1 MGGQYGHACSVIM
14 EEASPE
20 KPALP
25 AMPKKTSD
33 PLPRSV
39 PTTPTARAV
48 AAVAGAPK
56 TEKDSL
62 AAEGGSDAQST
73 AGSAPSTPGR
83 TPMQSAR
90 HDPSTSAPM
99 QVDLLQIMIAEISTA
114 TNFIFSCIPL
124 PATQQQ
130 HPSSCC
136 MSLSRRKLRGTGL
149 TSSRAFKLPAD
160 YLCST
165 HCSMEVAVVTLPKR
179 RIIAGD
185 GGTEAGTRSS
195 CACKCGSRGTNPS
208 PADRHGVVCSSGRSG
223 AHRLRTQPGSRRW
236 QL

>member
-1 MGGQYGHACSVIM
+1 MGEECCPACSVIM

-20 KPALP
+20 KPAPP

-33 PLPRSV
+33 PLPRSI

-48 AAVAGAPK
+48 AAVAGPPK

-99 QVDLLQIMIAEISTA
+99 QVDLVQTMIADDINSDE
-114 TNFIFSCIPL
+114 
-124 PATQQQ
+124 
-130 HPSSCC
+130 
-136 MSLSRRKLRGTGL
+136 
-149 TSSRAFKLPAD
+149 
-160 YLCST
+160 LCVSV
-165 HCSMEVAVVTLPKR
+165 C
-179 RIIAGD
+179 
-185 GGTEAGTRSS
+185 
-195 CACKCGSRGTNPS
+195 S
-208 PADRHGVVCSSGRSG
+208 PAKRTTSPKYL
-223 AHRLRTQPGSRRW
+223 LRVFE
-236 QL
+236 